1 MEFLSKKS
9 ESTKEI
15 KLLANTSFNQ
25 IRMTKNESEN
35 WNYTIEK
42 LYVRGFSE

>member
-15 KLLANTSFNQ
+15 KLHANTAFNQ
-25 IRMTKNESEN
+25 IRMTKNENEN
-35 WNYTIEK
+35 WNYNIEK
-42 LYVRGFSE
+42 LYVRGFLE